1 MRAGGKRKREMGL
14 APENVL
20 SPGFPVSRATIR
32 SRRGKKFGDQNCAV
46 SRAVKINC
54 QRAETYLDAKER
66 KKGRNNKI
74 GVESEESH
82 ALSSHSDVKVAG
94 ENSKVD

>member
-1 MRAGGKRKREMGL
+1 MGL
-14 APENVL
+14 APENESSAG
-20 SPGFPVSRATIR
+20 SPFSRATILT
-32 SRRGKKFGDQNCAV
+32 KNFGDQNCAV

>member
-1 MRAGGKRKREMGL
+1 MQKSGRRE
-14 APENVL
+14 EI
-20 SPGFPVSRATIR
+20 T
-32 SRRGKKFGDQNCAV
+32 
-46 SRAVKINC
+46 
-54 QRAETYLDAKER
+54 
-66 KKGRNNKI
+66 KI

>member
-1 MRAGGKRKREMGL
+1 MGL
-14 APENVL
+14 APENESSAG
-20 SPGFPVSRATIR
+20 SPFSRATILT
-32 SRRGKKFGDQNCAV
+32 KKNFGDQNCAV

-54 QRAETYLDAKER
+54 RRAETYLDAKDR